1 MKKPDNASIHF
12 TGQHQLVKGDRNN
25 YPSIRYTDKELDE
38 FSRLV
43 IRQIEED
50 SNDLNLLT
58 GALAR
63 HPNRSGDVTFK
74 LTDDAAEILSKEQ
87 IAEMALLRKNNIEQL
102 RQALVRIE
110 NKTYGIC
117 MITGKLIAKDTLK
130 KVPYA
135 TVCTNIKPVVKQ
147 LN

>member
-1 MKKPDNASIHF
+1 MKKTDNSGAQF
-12 TGQHQLVKGDRNN
+12 TGLQHLLNECGKN
-25 YPSIRYTDKELDE
+25 YPAIRYTDRELED
-38 FSRLV
+38 FSRQLT
-43 IRQIEED
+43 RQIEED
-50 SNDLNLLT
+50 TADLNLLT

-74 LTDDAAEILSKEQ
+74 LTDDASEILSKEQ
-87 IAEMALLRKNNIEQL
+87 IAEMALERKTKIEQL

-117 MITGKLIAKDTLK
+117 MITGKLIAKDILK
-130 KVPYA
+130 KVPHA
-135 TVCTNIKPVVKQ
+135 TVSTNIKPVIKQ